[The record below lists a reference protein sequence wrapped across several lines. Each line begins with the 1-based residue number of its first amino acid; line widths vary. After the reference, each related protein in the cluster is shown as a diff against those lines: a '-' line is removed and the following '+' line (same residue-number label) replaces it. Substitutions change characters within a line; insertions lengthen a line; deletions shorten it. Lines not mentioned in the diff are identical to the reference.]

1 MKIFIDTNVLIDVL
15 CERESFYDDA
25 AAIWSL
31 AEQGRFTSFIAAV
44 SVTNIYYI
52 VRRLGDHRKAMKAV
66 ILLRDIFSIAACDE
80 QILNQAMDAKMP
92 DFEDAVQYFSA
103 IHAEAE
109 IIITRNVKHFPK
121 AGIPAVTPAEF
132 LT

>member
-1 MKIFIDTNVLIDVL
+1 
-15 CERESFYDDA
+15 
-25 AAIWSL
+25 
-31 AEQGRFTSFIAAV
+31 
-44 SVTNIYYI
+44 
-52 VRRLGDHRKAMKAV
+52 MKAV
-66 ILLRDIFSIAACDE
+66 ILLRDIFSLATCDE
-80 QILNQAMDAKMP
+80 QILNQAMDAKLP

-132 LT
+132 LSVFAPKNKE